1 MDILELDYLDSVD
14 IVVNLDLVEFLDI
27 VAAEQV
33 ATQEDLDIVVGLG
46 KVDIQENLA
55 SVDTVDSQDSAENL
69 VGQV

>member
-1 MDILELDYLDSVD
+1 MDTVDSQDSVG
-14 IVVNLDLVEFLDI
+14 FLDI
-27 VAAEQV
+27 VAAEQA
-33 ATQEDLDIVVGLG
+33 ATQEDLDSVVGLG